1 MDVVV
6 RSRNTTVGER
16 FRANAQDKLDRLARL
31 DSKADR
37 VDVEVSEERNPRQSA
52 ERIHVELTYH
62 TRGPALR
69 AVGAAADAFAA
80 FEVAVEK
87 LHEQLRRAA
96 DRRRVHHG
104 ARTPESVATA
114 TQAMARPASRS
125 SLNGGRAI
133 MGIEVDE

>member
-1 MDVVV
+1 MDIVV

-69 AVGAAADAFAA
+69 ACGAAADAFAA
-80 FEVAVEK
+80 FDLAAEK

-104 ARTPESVATA
+104 ARTPESVAAA
-114 TQAMARPASRS
+114 TQATARSERQS
-125 SLNGGRAI
+125 GLNGERAI

>member
-6 RSRNTTVGER
+6 RSRNTNVGER
-16 FRANAQDKLDRLARL
+16 FRETAQDKLDRLARL

-62 TRGPALR
+62 SRGPAFR

-80 FEVAVEK
+80 FDVAVEK

-96 DRRRVHHG
+96 DRRRIHHG
-104 ARTPESVATA
+104 SRTPESVAAA
-114 TQAMARPASRS
+114 TRATSSPARESG
-125 SLNGGRAI
+125 LNADHAI
-133 MGIEVDE
+133 MGTEADE